1 MHFFMMM
8 KKLKILIIL
17 IFFGLSVSTQ
27 AAETCSRVAV
37 INYQEVLVDT
47 NSTQKGE
54 GLRFHLEKDATALS
68 YLDKYQEGSQIK
80 WHNAILGTT
89 GTTLILTAL
98 VSNAS
103 DKNRQSLIIGGASLI
118 LINFLVARTLEI
130 TNETNLLKAV
140 EEYNKRNLP
149 RIYFGPGN
157 NTARDA
163 SGRSPHVIMEK
174 GWSF

>member
-1 MHFFMMM
+1 MM
-8 KKLKILIIL
+8 KKLKILTIL
-17 IFFGLSVSTQ
+17 FLFGLSVNTQ
-27 AAETCSRVAV
+27 AAETCSRVAI

-54 GLRFHLEKDATALS
+54 GLRFHLEKDTTALS
-68 YLDKYQEGSQIK
+68 YLDKYQEGTQIK

-98 VSNAS
+98 ISNAS
-103 DKNRQSLIIGGASLI
+103 DNNRQSLIIGGASLI

-130 TNETNLLKAV
+130 TNEANLLKAV

-157 NTARDA
+157 NAARNP
-163 SGRSPHVIMEK
+163 SGRSPHVMVEK

>member
-1 MHFFMMM
+1 M
-8 KKLKILIIL
+8 KKTLFLTIFIFLLMNPVLK
-17 IFFGLSVSTQ
+17 
-27 AAETCSRVAV
+27 AAETCSRVAI

-68 YLDKYQEGSQIK
+68 YLDKYQEGSKIK

-98 VSNAS
+98 ISNAS
-103 DKNRQSLIIGGASLI
+103 DNNKQSLIIGGASLI

-130 TNETNLLKAV
+130 TNESNLLKAV

-157 NTARDA
+157 SAARNP
-163 SGRSPHVIMEK
+163 SGRSPHIGIEK